1 MRPVPGLT
9 IAEQPESVLL
19 PMVLWGEARGE
30 SNFTKLCILWVIKNR
45 TARRH
50 TTMKEEILRPK
61 QFSSFNHD
69 DPNLPK
75 LLIGYKLEPGP
86 WSACEAVCDV
96 LPFTTDP
103 TGGATH
109 YYVFQGPGAVA
120 PVWGRGHGDWV
131 ERLVANNMVFG
142 ATA

>member
-9 IAEQPESVLL
+9 VAEQPEAVLL

-50 TTMKEEILRPK
+50 STMMEEILRPK

-69 DPNLPK
+69 DPNLAK
-75 LLIGYKLEPGP
+75 LLIGYKIEPGRGQRVKPCVMCSHSRPIRPVGRPTTMSSKDPGP
-86 WSACEAVCDV
+86 WRRCGGVGIAAGPSA
-96 LPFTTDP
+96 
-103 TGGATH
+103 
-109 YYVFQGPGAVA
+109 
-120 PVWGRGHGDWV
+120 
-131 ERLVANNMVFG
+131 
-142 ATA
+142 